1 MPAAQGATRLDQIA
15 MKWRKMADRRLEYYT
30 ELYRSGR
37 WRHYYSQEDFA
48 VRMLDVIKAVKV
60 WYDLAERTSSDRHLV
75 ENERSP
81 ADRARSAA

>member
-1 MPAAQGATRLDQIA
+1 MPAAQGATRLDHIA
-15 MKWRKMADRRLEYYT
+15 MKWRAMADRRLEYYT

-60 WYDLAERTSSDRHLV
+60 WYDLAERTASGRPLAQ
-75 ENERSP
+75 NERSP
-81 ADRARSAA
+81 HNRARSAA